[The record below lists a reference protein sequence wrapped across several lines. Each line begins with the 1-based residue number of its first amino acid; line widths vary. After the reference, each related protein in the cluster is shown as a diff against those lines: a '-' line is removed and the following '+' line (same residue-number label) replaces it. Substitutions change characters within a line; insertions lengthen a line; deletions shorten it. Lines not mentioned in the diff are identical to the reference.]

1 MRYIL
6 RADAS
11 QTMGSGHVMRLFAI
25 AEELLVQDKK
35 VIFVGSVSSVK
46 WLKQRLSGIDF
57 FETFEKDHMFI
68 SNPITDVLILDA
80 YHIPIQNYFIQ
91 KKNWKAIAA
100 LVDQTTP
107 SYDADLHIY
116 PSITLDWKPT
126 TVKRFLAGPK
136 YIPLRKSIIKNTILE
151 SITNKLKIVVVGGGT
166 DLHNFASAIAMSL
179 MPMPDIF
186 QVNIFSDRLNHQDL
200 DSRFTIIPFGADLDE
215 KVNDADL
222 VFTTASTSC
231 LEFIAREIT
240 VGMGC
245 AVDNQEQYYESFRKL
260 NIAIPIGRYING
272 TWKIDHDKIKDLVT
286 NAGLREELKLKT
298 KNIID
303 LNGSK
308 RIVDEIV
315 KL

>member
-1 MRYIL
+1 MRYVL

-25 AEELLVQDKK
+25 AEELLVRDQK
-35 VIFVGSVSSVK
+35 VIFVGSVSNVQ
-46 WLKQRLSGIDF
+46 WLKQRLSEIDF
-57 FETFEKDHMFI
+57 FETFEKDLMFI

-80 YHIPIQNYFIQ
+80 YHIPVENYFIQ

-100 LVDQTTP
+100 LVDKTTP
-107 SYDADLHIY
+107 NYDVDLQIY

-126 TVKRFLAGPK
+126 TVKRFLTGPK
-136 YIPLRKSIIKNTILE
+136 YIPLRKSIIKKTEMENV
-151 SITNKLKIVVVGGGT
+151 SNKLKIVVVGGGT
-166 DLHNFASAIAMSL
+166 DLHNFANAIAMSL
-179 MPMPDIF
+179 MSLSDIF
-186 QVNIFSDRLNHQDL
+186 QVNLFSDHMNNQDL
-200 DSRFTIIPFGADLDE
+200 DSRFTIISFGTDLDE

-245 AVDNQEQYYESFRKL
+245 AVDNQEQYYESFSKL
-260 NIAIPIGRYING
+260 NIAVPIGRYING
-272 TWKIDHDKIKDLVT
+272 SWKIDHDKIKDLIT
-286 NAGLREELKLKT
+286 NSDLREELKLNIKD
-298 KNIID
+298 IID

>member
-1 MRYIL
+1 
-6 RADAS
+6 
-11 QTMGSGHVMRLFAI
+11 MGSGHVMRLFTI
-25 AEELLVQDKK
+25 AEELLIQDKK
-35 VIFVGSVSSVK
+35 VIFVGSVSNVQ
-46 WLKQRLSGIDF
+46 WLKLRLSGIDF
-57 FETFEKDHMFI
+57 FETFEKDYMFI
-68 SNPITDVLILDA
+68 PNPITDVLILDA
-80 YHIPIQNYFIQ
+80 YHIPIQNAFIQ

-100 LVDQTTP
+100 LVDKTTP
-107 SYDADLHIY
+107 SYDVDLQIY

-126 TVKRFLAGPK
+126 TIKRVLAGPK
-136 YIPLRKSIIKNTILE
+136 YIPLRKSIMKNTILE

-166 DLHNFASAIAMSL
+166 DLRNFASAIAMSIIL
-179 MPMPDIF
+179 LPDIF
-186 QVNIFSDRLNHQDL
+186 QVNIFSDRLNLLDL

-245 AVDNQEQYYESFRKL
+245 AVANQEQYYESFSKL
-260 NIAIPIGRYING
+260 NIAVPIGRYING
-272 TWKIDHDKIKDLVT
+272 SWRIDHDKIKDLIT
-286 NAGLREELKLKT
+286 NAGLREEFRSKT
-298 KNIID
+298 KDIID

>member
-1 MRYIL
+1 MRYVL

-25 AEELLVQDKK
+25 AEELLVRDQK
-35 VIFVGSVSSVK
+35 VIFVGSVSNVQ
-46 WLKQRLSGIDF
+46 WLKQRLSEIDF
-57 FETFEKDHMFI
+57 FETFEKDLMFI

-80 YHIPIQNYFIQ
+80 YHIPADNYFIQ

-100 LVDQTTP
+100 LVDKTTP
-107 SYDADLHIY
+107 NYDVDLQIY

-126 TVKRFLAGPK
+126 TVKRFLTGPK
-136 YIPLRKSIIKNTILE
+136 YIPLRKSIIKNTEME
-151 SITNKLKIVVVGGGT
+151 SVSNKLKIVVVGGGT
-166 DLHNFASAIAMSL
+166 DLHNFANAIAISLMSL
-179 MPMPDIF
+179 PEIF
-186 QVNIFSDRLNHQDL
+186 QVNLFSDHMNNQDL
-200 DSRFTIIPFGADLDE
+200 DFRFNIIPFGTDLDE

-240 VGMGC
+240 VGIGC
-245 AVDNQEQYYESFRKL
+245 AVDNQEQYYESFSKL
-260 NIAIPIGRYING
+260 NIAVPIGRYING
-272 TWKIDHDKIKDLVT
+272 SWKINHAKIKDLIT
-286 NAGLREELKLKT
+286 NSDLREELKLNI
-298 KNIID
+298 KNVID

>member
-1 MRYIL
+1 MRYVL

-25 AEELLVQDKK
+25 AEELLARDQK
-35 VIFVGSVSSVK
+35 VIFVGGVSNVQ
-46 WLKQRLSGIDF
+46 WLKQRLSEIDF
-57 FETFEKDHMFI
+57 FETFEKDLMFI

-80 YHIPIQNYFIQ
+80 YHIPAENYFIQ

-100 LVDQTTP
+100 LVDKTTP
-107 SYDADLHIY
+107 NYDVDLQIY

-126 TVKRFLAGPK
+126 TVKSFLTGPK
-136 YIPLRKSIIKNTILE
+136 YIPLRKSIIKNTE
-151 SITNKLKIVVVGGGT
+151 MENVSNKLKIVVVGGGT
-166 DLHNFASAIAMSL
+166 DLHNFANAIAMSL
-179 MPMPDIF
+179 MSLPDIF
-186 QVNIFSDRLNHQDL
+186 QVNLFSDHMNNQDL
-200 DSRFTIIPFGADLDE
+200 DSRFTIIPFGTDLDE
-215 KVNDADL
+215 KVNDAGL

-245 AVDNQEQYYESFRKL
+245 AVDNQEQYYESFSKL
-260 NIAIPIGRYING
+260 NIAVPIGRYING
-272 TWKIDHDKIKDLVT
+272 SWKINHDKIKDLIT
-286 NAGLREELKLKT
+286 NSDLREELKLNI
-298 KNIID
+298 KNVID

>member
-25 AEELLVQDKK
+25 AQELLVRDQK
-35 VIFVGSVSSVK
+35 VIFVGSVSNVQ
-46 WLKQRLSGIDF
+46 WLKKRLSEIDF
-57 FETFEKDHMFI
+57 FETFEKDLMFI

-80 YHIPIQNYFIQ
+80 YHIPTKNYFIQ

-100 LVDQTTP
+100 LIDKTTP
-107 SYDADLHIY
+107 NYDADLQIY

-126 TVKRFLAGPK
+126 TVKRFLTGPK
-136 YIPLRKSIIKNTILE
+136 YIPLRKSIIKNIEME
-151 SITNKLKIVVVGGGT
+151 SIPKRLKIVVVGGGT

-179 MPMPDIF
+179 MSLSDIF
-186 QVNIFSDRLNHQDL
+186 EVNLFSDRMNNQDL

-245 AVDNQEQYYESFRKL
+245 AVDNQEQYYESFCKL
-260 NIAIPIGRYING
+260 NFAVPIGRYING
-272 TWKIDHDKIKDLVT
+272 SWKIDHDKIKDLVT
-286 NAGLREELKLKT
+286 NVGLREELKLNV

>member
-1 MRYIL
+1 MRYVL

-25 AEELLVQDKK
+25 AEELLARDQK
-35 VIFVGSVSSVK
+35 VIFVGSVSNVQ
-46 WLKQRLSGIDF
+46 WLKQRLSEIDF
-57 FETFEKDHMFI
+57 FETFEKDLMFI

-80 YHIPIQNYFIQ
+80 YHIPVENYFIQ

-100 LVDQTTP
+100 LVDKTTP
-107 SYDADLHIY
+107 NYDVDLQIY

-126 TVKRFLAGPK
+126 TVKRFLTGPK
-136 YIPLRKSIIKNTILE
+136 YIPLRKSIIKKTEMENV
-151 SITNKLKIVVVGGGT
+151 SNKLKIVVVGGGT
-166 DLHNFASAIAMSL
+166 DLHNFANAIAMSL
-179 MPMPDIF
+179 MSLPEIF
-186 QVNIFSDRLNHQDL
+186 QVNLFSDHMNNQDL
-200 DSRFTIIPFGADLDE
+200 DFRFNIIPFGTDLDE

-245 AVDNQEQYYESFRKL
+245 AVDNQEQYYESFSKL
-260 NIAIPIGRYING
+260 NIAVPIGRYING
-272 TWKIDHDKIKDLVT
+272 SWKINHDKIKDLIT
-286 NAGLREELKLKT
+286 NSDLREELKLNI
-298 KNIID
+298 KNVID

>member
-1 MRYIL
+1 
-6 RADAS
+6 
-11 QTMGSGHVMRLFAI
+11 MGSGHVMRLFAI
-25 AEELLVQDKK
+25 AEELLVRDQK
-35 VIFVGSVSSVK
+35 VIFVGSVSNVQ
-46 WLKQRLSGIDF
+46 WLKQRLSEIDF
-57 FETFEKDHMFI
+57 FETFEKDLMFI

-80 YHIPIQNYFIQ
+80 YHIPVENYFIQ

-100 LVDQTTP
+100 LVDKTTP
-107 SYDADLHIY
+107 NYDVDLQIY

-126 TVKRFLAGPK
+126 TVKRFLTGPK
-136 YIPLRKSIIKNTILE
+136 YIPLRKSIIKNAE
-151 SITNKLKIVVVGGGT
+151 MENVSNKLKIVVVGGGT
-166 DLHNFASAIAMSL
+166 DLHNFANAIAMSL
-179 MPMPDIF
+179 MSLSDIF
-186 QVNIFSDRLNHQDL
+186 QVNLFSDHMNNQDL
-200 DSRFTIIPFGADLDE
+200 DSRFTIISFGTDLDE

-245 AVDNQEQYYESFRKL
+245 AVDNQEQYYESFSKL
-260 NIAIPIGRYING
+260 NIAVPIGRYING
-272 TWKIDHDKIKDLVT
+272 SWKIDHDKIKDLIT
-286 NAGLREELKLKT
+286 NSDLREELKLNI

-308 RIVDEIV
+308 RIVNEIV

>member
-1 MRYIL
+1 MRYVL

-35 VIFVGSVSSVK
+35 VIFVGSVSNVQ
-46 WLKQRLSGIDF
+46 WLKQRLSEIDF
-57 FETFEKDHMFI
+57 FETFEKDRMFI

-100 LVDQTTP
+100 LVDKTTP
-107 SYDADLHIY
+107 SYDVDLQIY

-126 TVKRFLAGPK
+126 TVKRFLTGPK
-136 YIPLRKSIIKNTILE
+136 YIPLRKSIIKNTVTE
-151 SITNKLKIVVVGGGT
+151 SIPNKLKIVVVGGGT
-166 DLHNFASAIAMSL
+166 DLHNFASAIAISL
-179 MPMPDIF
+179 LPLPDTF
-186 QVNIFSDRLNHQDL
+186 QVNIFSNRINYQDL
-200 DSRFTIIPFGADLDE
+200 DYRFTIIPFGTDLDE

-240 VGMGC
+240 VGIGC
-245 AVDNQEQYYESFRKL
+245 AVDNQEQYYESFCKL
-260 NIAIPIGRYING
+260 NIAVPIGRYING
-272 TWKIDHDKIKDLVT
+272 GWKIDHDKIKDLIT
-286 NAGLREELKLKT
+286 NVGFREELKLNI

>member
-1 MRYIL
+1 MRYVL

-25 AEELLVQDKK
+25 AEELLVRDQK
-35 VIFVGSVSSVK
+35 VIFVGSVSNVQ
-46 WLKQRLSGIDF
+46 WLKQRLSEIDF
-57 FETFEKDHMFI
+57 FETFEKDLMFI

-80 YHIPIQNYFIQ
+80 YHIPVENYFIQ

-100 LVDQTTP
+100 LVDKTTP
-107 SYDADLHIY
+107 NYDVDLQIY

-126 TVKRFLAGPK
+126 TVKRFLTGPK
-136 YIPLRKSIIKNTILE
+136 YIPLRKSIIKNAE
-151 SITNKLKIVVVGGGT
+151 MENVSNKLKIVVVGGGT
-166 DLHNFASAIAMSL
+166 DLHNFANAIAMSL
-179 MPMPDIF
+179 MSLSDIF
-186 QVNIFSDRLNHQDL
+186 QVNLFSDHMNNQDL
-200 DSRFTIIPFGADLDE
+200 DSRFTIISFGTDLDE

-245 AVDNQEQYYESFRKL
+245 AVDNQEQYYESFSKL
-260 NIAIPIGRYING
+260 NIAVPIGRYING
-272 TWKIDHDKIKDLVT
+272 SWKIDHDKIKDLIT
-286 NAGLREELKLKT
+286 NSDLREELKLNI

-308 RIVDEIV
+308 RIVNEIV

>member
-1 MRYIL
+1 MRYVL

-35 VIFVGSVSSVK
+35 VIFVGSVSNVQ

-100 LVDQTTP
+100 LVDKTTP
-107 SYDADLHIY
+107 NYDVDLHIY

-126 TVKRFLAGPK
+126 KVKRLLAGPK
-136 YIPLRKSIIKNTILE
+136 YIPLRKSIIKNTKMK

-179 MPMPDIF
+179 IPLPDIF
-186 QVNIFSDRLNHQDL
+186 QVNIFSDCLNYQDL
-200 DSRFTIIPFGADLDE
+200 DSRFTIIQFGADLDE

-231 LEFIAREIT
+231 LELIAREIT
-240 VGMGC
+240 IGMGC
-245 AVDNQEQYYESFRKL
+245 AVDNQEQCYESFCKL
-260 NIAIPIGRYING
+260 NIAVPIGRYING
-272 TWKIDHDKIKDLVT
+272 SWKINHDKIKDLVT
-286 NAGLREELKLKT
+286 NSGLREELKLKT

>member
-1 MRYIL
+1 MRYVL

-25 AEELLVQDKK
+25 AEELLVRDQK
-35 VIFVGSVSSVK
+35 VIFVGSVSNVQ
-46 WLKQRLSGIDF
+46 WLKQRLSEIDF
-57 FETFEKDHMFI
+57 FETFEKDLMFI

-80 YHIPIQNYFIQ
+80 YHIPADNYFIQ

-100 LVDQTTP
+100 LVDKTTP
-107 SYDADLHIY
+107 NYDVDLQIY

-126 TVKRFLAGPK
+126 TVKRFLTGPK
-136 YIPLRKSIIKNTILE
+136 YIPLRKSIIKNTEME
-151 SITNKLKIVVVGGGT
+151 SVSNKLKIVVVGGGT
-166 DLHNFASAIAMSL
+166 DLHNFANAIAMSL
-179 MPMPDIF
+179 MSLPEIF
-186 QVNIFSDRLNHQDL
+186 QVNLFSDHMNNQDL
-200 DSRFTIIPFGADLDE
+200 DFRFNIIPFGTDLDE

-245 AVDNQEQYYESFRKL
+245 AVDNQEQYYESFSKL
-260 NIAIPIGRYING
+260 NIAVPIGRYING
-272 TWKIDHDKIKDLVT
+272 SWKINHAKIKDLIT
-286 NAGLREELKLKT
+286 NSDLREELKLNI
-298 KNIID
+298 KNVID